1 MSTNRSR
8 FSTVAE
14 VAAALRVS
22 KMTVYRLVE
31 DECLPGY
38 RIGRSIRIPTQAV
51 WNWLEANKVTPNNTS
66 QAAPLA
72 AYVTALGS

>member
-1 MSTNRSR
+1 MTQPRPATR

-31 DECLPGY
+31 DEEMPAF

-51 WNWLEANKVTPNNTS
+51 WDFLEGKRI
-66 QAAPLA
+66 APGDEPA
-72 AYVTALGS
+72 RGVATRAVALG